1 MTRERLLVLL
11 TSVFAGVAIVSVLNL
26 ALPGDSVAGRLLVDK
41 GMTINDGGQAI
52 EVTRPFSVQ
61 TFLWLAFCIGLG
73 EIAYRLFWCHKE
85 MQEFGKSY
93 LPEAP
98 EVLLGAKD
106 LVPIYRK
113 VQQGQK
119 TLFVPR
125 LISRIVLQ
133 FQSAKSV
140 DRANSLL
147 NSSLDLFLHEVE
159 LRYNMLRYLV
169 WLIPS
174 LGFLGTVV
182 GIIAGLNLAAVQYKE
197 KAGEI
202 DLAAVTDALA
212 VAFYTTWL
220 GLLMAAVL
228 VFLNHLAQGREESVV
243 NRAGQYC
250 LDHLINKLY
259 ERST

>member
-1 MTRERLLVLL
+1 MNQERLLTLL
-11 TSVFAGVAIVSVLNL
+11 ASLFAGIAIVAVLNL
-26 ALPGDSVAGRLLVDK
+26 VLPGESVAARLLVDK
-41 GMTINDGGQAI
+41 GLTLGPDGQTA
-52 EVTRPFSVQ
+52 EVTRPFAVQ
-61 TFLWLAFCIGLG
+61 TFLWLAFMVGLG
-73 EIAYRLFWCHKE
+73 EAAYRLFWCHKE
-85 MQEFGKSY
+85 MREFDKSY
-93 LPEAP
+93 LPSEP
-98 EVLLGAKD
+98 DVLLVAKD
-106 LVPIYRK
+106 LVPIYRR
-113 VQQGQK
+113 VREGGT

-202 DLAAVTDALA
+202 DLASVTDALA

-259 ERST
+259 ERIN

>member
-1 MTRERLLVLL
+1 MNRDRLLVLL
-11 TSVFAGVAIVSVLNL
+11 ASLFAGIAIVSVLNL
-26 ALPGDSVAGRLLVDK
+26 TLPGDSVAARLLVDK
-41 GMTINDGGQAI
+41 SMTVTDDGQTA
-52 EVTRPFSVQ
+52 EVTRLLSVQ
-61 TFLWLAFCIGLG
+61 TFLWLAFSIGLG

-85 MQEFGKSY
+85 MQELDKAY
-93 LPEAP
+93 LPESP
-98 EVLLGAKD
+98 EILLGAKD

-113 VQQGQK
+113 VRQGDT

-159 LRYNMLRYLV
+159 LRYNILRYLV

-228 VFLNHLAQGREESVV
+228 VFLNHLAQGREEGVV
-243 NRAGQYC
+243 NKAGQYC

-259 ERST
+259 ERTT

>member
-1 MTRERLLVLL
+1 MTSERSIILMAAGL
-11 TSVFAGVAIVSVLNL
+11 AGVAIVAILNL
-26 ALPGDSVAGRLLVDK
+26 VLPGDTTAARLLIDK
-41 GMTINDGGQAI
+41 SAEFNSEGQLI
-52 EVTRPFSVQ
+52 EVTRIISVQ
-61 TFLWLAFCIGLG
+61 TFLWLAFMVGLG
-73 EIAYRLFWCHKE
+73 DVGYRFFWCRKE
-85 MQEFGKSY
+85 EKELLKTY

-98 EVLLGAKD
+98 DVLLEAKD

-113 VQQGQK
+113 VRRSDQA
-119 TLFVPR
+119 LFVPR
-125 LISRIVLQ
+125 LISRVVLQ

-159 LRYNMLRYLV
+159 LRYGLLRFLV

-182 GIIAGLNLAAVQYKE
+182 GIAGGLNLAAVQYKE
-197 KAGEI
+197 MSGEI
-202 DLAAVTDALA
+202 DLASVTNALS

-228 VFLNHLAQGREESVV
+228 VFLNHLAQTREEGVV

-259 ERST
+259 ERTT